1 MKKKE
6 NKGTGSHGI
15 GNRTVIGIICIVAAL
30 LICFGVAPVVNRI
43 SDGKVAIVRVVRQ
56 VDAGAVIGADD
67 VAVVEV
73 GRHNLPEGLVT
84 KTEDVIGKC
93 AKSDLY
99 IEKFVL
105 DNGYLI
111 DGFTD
116 EELVNRLYSEMVEYS
131 ILTPY
136 LGASDI
142 DEINVNA
149 WDDVVLTYSDGRM
162 VKTEEHFH
170 SPGHAVDI
178 VKRLLHHSGMII
190 DNAMPIAQ
198 GHLPGNTRITAIK
211 SPVVDEDCGISVS
224 IRPLHPQRVDR
235 KCLIDSGMATEEIM
249 EFLEMCVR
257 YGVSLVVAGRTS
269 SGKTTLLNALLG
281 SIPDDKR
288 IYTIESGAR
297 ELFLIKRNRF
307 GEVQNNVVHTLS
319 RPSDNGAY
327 NISQEELVVA
337 ALRFDPDIVAVGEI
351 RDAEANSAVEASLTG
366 HTVVTTV
373 HSGPGEAAHGRIA
386 LLCQR
391 RFELGMEVSLSQA
404 RQAFPLVVFAH
415 KCEDNSRK
423 VMDISEVYVAPGG
436 QAEYRCLYRY
446 NITENEYKN
455 GHFTIKGD
463 FEKVNPPSGH
473 LCTILTRSGV
483 PQELLGRFC
492 TGRKEAEAE

>member
-1 MKKKE
+1 M
-6 NKGTGSHGI
+6 
-15 GNRTVIGIICIVAAL
+15 
-30 LICFGVAPVVNRI
+30 
-43 SDGKVAIVRVVRQ
+43 D
-56 VDAGAVIGADD
+56 
-67 VAVVEV
+67 
-73 GRHNLPEGLVT
+73 
-84 KTEDVIGKC
+84 EDKHDQLK
-93 AKSDLY
+93 AY

-105 DNGYLI
+105 DNGYLV

-136 LGASDI
+136 LGAPDI

-224 IRPLHPQRVDR
+224 IRLLHPQRVDR

-281 SIPDDKR
+281 SIPDDKK
-288 IYTIESGAR
+288 TKPTTKAR
-297 ELFLIKRNRF
+297 
-307 GEVQNNVVHTLS
+307 
-319 RPSDNGAY
+319 P
-327 NISQEELVVA
+327 ISWKTA
-337 ALRFDPDIVAVGEI
+337 
-351 RDAEANSAVEASLTG
+351 
-366 HTVVTTV
+366 
-373 HSGPGEAAHGRIA
+373 
-386 LLCQR
+386 
-391 RFELGMEVSLSQA
+391 
-404 RQAFPLVVFAH
+404 
-415 KCEDNSRK
+415 
-423 VMDISEVYVAPGG
+423 
-436 QAEYRCLYRY
+436 
-446 NITENEYKN
+446 
-455 GHFTIKGD
+455 
-463 FEKVNPPSGH
+463 
-473 LCTILTRSGV
+473 
-483 PQELLGRFC
+483 
-492 TGRKEAEAE
+492 

>member
-1 MKKKE
+1 M
-6 NKGTGSHGI
+6 
-15 GNRTVIGIICIVAAL
+15 
-30 LICFGVAPVVNRI
+30 
-43 SDGKVAIVRVVRQ
+43 
-56 VDAGAVIGADD
+56 
-67 VAVVEV
+67 
-73 GRHNLPEGLVT
+73 
-84 KTEDVIGKC
+84 
-93 AKSDLY
+93 
-99 IEKFVL
+99 
-105 DNGYLI
+105 
-111 DGFTD
+111 
-116 EELVNRLYSEMVEYS
+116 
-131 ILTPY
+131 
-136 LGASDI
+136 
-142 DEINVNA
+142 VNA
-149 WDDVVLTYSDGRM
+149 
-162 VKTEEHFH
+162 
-170 SPGHAVDI
+170 
-178 VKRLLHHSGMII
+178 RL
-190 DNAMPIAQ
+190 AQ
-198 GHLPGNTRITAIK
+198 GHRVNAIVPPLALDGPMLTIRTFSSRVITLQDMVESGSVERSAQRLLIWAVRARK
-211 SPVVDEDCGISVS
+211 SIAVS
-224 IRPLHPQRVDR
+224 
-235 KCLIDSGMATEEIM
+235 GGT
-249 EFLEMCVR
+249 
-257 YGVSLVVAGRTS
+257 G

-297 ELFLIKRNRF
+297 ELFLVKRNRF

-391 RFELGMEVSLSQA
+391 RFELGLEVSLSQA

-463 FEKVNPPSGH
+463 FEKVNPPSEH

-483 PQELLGRFC
+483 PQELLVRFC
-492 TGRKEAEAE
+492 TDRKEAEAE